1 MQKRCRCRKI
11 EAYFS
16 FKKTVQS
23 HLPKLHQSTFL
34 PADMTTGR
42 WVTKFSQTTLGEIRT
57 TLAITQTQYS
67 GGDQFLLLL
76 NIL

>member
-1 MQKRCRCRKI
+1 
-11 EAYFS
+11 
-16 FKKTVQS
+16 
-23 HLPKLHQSTFL
+23 
-34 PADMTTGR
+34 MTTGR